1 MEAMDE
7 TYGDYSKTLTPDE
20 YERYLVFRQRR
31 EQERLAGNLMHRTSD
46 WVGKDPVPAFSERG
60 MHKLL
65 QAAREADARLETRIK
80 KTKPMMTKTTTEMYN
95 TQQLMTKLGVSQP
108 TLNLWKHSGK
118 IPESA
123 VISPGIYKKS
133 VIDDL
138 FAEGALS
145 KTDRVV
151 RKRTTGGNNAA
162 NSPRSRTKGKPVHK
176 ESNPRTESHQAA
188 EFWQNH
194 APLAARVLVLPE
206 HSLPLVL
213 ECVAAAM
220 KFMSEKQ

>member
-7 TYGDYSKTLTPDE
+7 TCGDYSKTLTPDE

-60 MHKLL
+60 MYKLL

-80 KTKPMMTKTTTEMYN
+80 KTKPMMTKTITETYN

-108 TLNLWKHSGK
+108 TLNLWKRSGK
-118 IPESA
+118 IPENA
-123 VISPGIYKKS
+123 LVSPGTYKKDE
-133 VIDDL
+133 IDKL

-145 KTDRVV
+145 KTERVV
-151 RKRTTGGNNAA
+151 KKRTTRGNNAA
-162 NSPRSRTKGKPVHK
+162 TSPRSRTTGKSAHK
-176 ESNPRTESHQAA
+176 ESSPRTESHQAA

-206 HSLPLVL
+206 HNLSLVL
-213 ECVAAAM
+213 ECVTAAM
-220 KFMSEKQ
+220 KFISEKQ